1 MESKLQRRIQRYGW
15 DLAAGCYEPLWQAA
29 LAPAQARLLEWAAL
43 APGEQVLDV
52 ACGTGLLSFAAAQ
65 VLGEQGALLGIDL
78 SGKMVEAA
86 KARADHA
93 PTRNLSFTRMD
104 AETLGLPDAG
114 FDAVLCALGLM
125 YMPDPEQALREM
137 RRVLRPGGRVAI
149 AMWSEPAHCG
159 WSAAFSIIDAEV
171 AARCVPCFSGCA
183 RTAHWRVR
191 WRKRNSNPSGTAG
204 FPSRWSTPMRSA
216 SATLFLQAG
225 RRHWPGRVSTR
236 PRGNACVHG
245 IWRR

>member
-86 KARADHA
+86 KAR
-93 PTRNLSFTRMD
+93 
-104 AETLGLPDAG
+104 
-114 FDAVLCALGLM
+114 
-125 YMPDPEQALREM
+125 
-137 RRVLRPGGRVAI
+137 RPGTDAQFVFYTHGRRNAG
-149 AMWSEPAHCG
+149 P
-159 WSAAFSIIDAEV
+159 
-171 AARCVPCFSGCA
+171 ARC
-183 RTAHWRVR
+183 R
-191 WRKRNSNPSGTAG
+191 
-204 FPSRWSTPMRSA
+204 
-216 SATLFLQAG
+216 L
-225 RRHWPGRVSTR
+225 
-236 PRGNACVHG
+236 
-245 IWRR
+245 